1 MPLTDGNQWH
11 GQSLYL
17 PIFFFSLQELYISRF
32 ISGLAMGIAFSVTP
46 IYLGEISPAHIRGNL
61 TSMLIAATR
70 IGNLMMYVIGPFLS
84 VQNLAF
90 VSLIGPCLFIFA
102 FIWLPES
109 PYYLMHHNEKQKAI
123 NSLIQLRGK
132 EDVHNE
138 ANDIERF
145 VKVDLANKAS
155 FRELLCVPGNR
166 R

>member
-61 TSMLIAATR
+61 TSMLITATR

>member
-1 MPLTDGNQWH
+1 
-11 GQSLYL
+11 
-17 PIFFFSLQELYISRF
+17 
-32 ISGLAMGIAFSVTP
+32 
-46 IYLGEISPAHIRGNL
+46 
-61 TSMLIAATR
+61 
-70 IGNLMMYVIGPFLS
+70 
-84 VQNLAF
+84 
-90 VSLIGPCLFIFA
+90 
-102 FIWLPES
+102 
-109 PYYLMHHNEKQKAI
+109 MHHNEKQKAI